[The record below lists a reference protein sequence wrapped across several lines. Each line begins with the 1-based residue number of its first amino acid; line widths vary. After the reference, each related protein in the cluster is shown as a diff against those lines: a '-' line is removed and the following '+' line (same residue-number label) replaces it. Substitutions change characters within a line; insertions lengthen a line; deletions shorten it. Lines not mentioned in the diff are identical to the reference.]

1 MEQRSPDST
10 VLVCCATLE
19 WLNSQN
25 SVSRRTN
32 FKNVTLRLIRNQFR
46 EIFIEL
52 KSDKTTCK
60 YHLKGISVHKKFMA
74 QGKAS
79 INFSEQN
86 LILFIFNAPPTQLLA
101 FLRNMFIKLS
111 GDSGKPKVGL
121 RAQLLSSKQ
130 CIVQEISPVT
140 LQEVNQVK
148 QKVGCSSTTPP
159 GSMKR
164 ALQRPE
170 APSQVCHSICLKNIG
185 CISQNSEKSR
195 KSFFQGKKAR
205 LSISLGPGS
214 LTQEQKNVLNAALS
228 GKNIFFTGL

>member
-1 MEQRSPDST
+1 
-10 VLVCCATLE
+10 
-19 WLNSQN
+19 
-25 SVSRRTN
+25 
-32 FKNVTLRLIRNQFR
+32 
-46 EIFIEL
+46 
-52 KSDKTTCK
+52 
-60 YHLKGISVHKKFMA
+60 MA

-86 LILFIFNAPPTQLLA
+86 LVLLIFNAPPTRLLA
-101 FLRNMFIKLS
+101 FLRTMFIKLS
-111 GDSGKPKVGL
+111 GDSEKPKVGL
-121 RAQLLSSKQ
+121 RAQLVSSKQ
-130 CIVQEISPVT
+130 CTLQEISPVT

-164 ALQRPE
+164 TLQRPE
-170 APSQVCHSICLKNIG
+170 VPSQVCHSICLKNIG

-195 KSFFQGKKAR
+195 KYFFQGKKAR
-205 LSISLGPGS
+205 LSLSLGPGS